1 MNVKKPV
8 VITDLKAHVNQRRRY
23 SIQVRDTFQ
32 IDRVR
37 VRRQSPI
44 STKRFSQNELVI

>member
-8 VITDLKAHVNQRRRY
+8 DLKAHVNQRRRY
-23 SIQVRDTFQ
+23 SIQVR
-32 IDRVR
+32 DRVR